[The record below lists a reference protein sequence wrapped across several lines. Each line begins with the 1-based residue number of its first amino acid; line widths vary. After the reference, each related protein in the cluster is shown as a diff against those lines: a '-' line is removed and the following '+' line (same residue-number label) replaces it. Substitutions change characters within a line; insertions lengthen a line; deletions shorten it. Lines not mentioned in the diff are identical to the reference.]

1 MAAPWIVEDE
11 LWAVIEPLLPAREP
25 GTPGPTRMDNRLMLQ
40 GILFVLFTGIGWEDL
55 PQELGFGSGM
65 TCWRRVRDWQ
75 QLGVFEA
82 LHETMLAHC
91 HRAGL
96 IDFDRVI
103 PDGSH
108 VRAKKGAPTPDRVQS
123 TAAGQDRN
131 TTS

>member
-1 MAAPWIVEDE
+1 MGSDRAATAGQGTGNTGTGTDE
-11 LWAVIEPLLPAREP
+11 RSAC
-25 GTPGPTRMDNRLMLQ
+25 LQ
-40 GILFVLFTGIGWEDL
+40 GILFVPITGIGWEDL

-65 TCWRRVRDWQ
+65 TCWRRLRDWQ
-75 QLGVFEA
+75 TAGVFEA
-82 LHETMLAHC
+82 MHTAILAHC

-108 VRAKKGAPTPDRVQS
+108 VRAKRGRRHRAQPGRPP
-123 TAAGQDRN
+123 QDPERN